1 MRAVK
6 RRILHIFAR
15 SNPDSDQ
22 FERVIDGQQWKSL
35 VAPDAYAGL
44 ARLVRQGPEE
54 FLAVLVWLD
63 GLGPAERE
71 FFQLVTRRFKHL
83 PVFVYSTSPAA
94 IDVSSALAA
103 GAGAEVNPQA
113 LIQALAPAPD
123 HPRPRDTAG
132 KEEGPPAGSGP
143 ECGPPPVLPP
153 ASAQEGPRVAGLPGG
168 SLNPFEQGLARA
180 AAARDQPGRADQR
193 PLSQGDAE
201 ARALLTDE
209 ELQALLGSEEDQ
221 AEKTRQPSRPGE

>member
-22 FERVIDGQQWKSL
+22 FERVIDGQQWESL

-44 ARLVRQGPEE
+44 ARLVRHGPGE

-63 GLGPAERE
+63 GLGAAERE
-71 FFQLVTRRFKHL
+71 FFPLATRRFRNL

-113 LIQALAPAPD
+113 LIQALAPAAD
-123 HPRPRDTAG
+123 HPRPAAG
-132 KEEGPPAGSGP
+132 KKEGPPAGTVP
-143 ECGPPPVLPP
+143 ECGSHAALP
-153 ASAQEGPRVAGLPGG
+153 AESAQEGPGVAGSSGG

-180 AAARDQPGRADQR
+180 AAARDQPGRSDQ
-193 PLSQGDAE
+193 LSLPQGDAE

-221 AEKTRQPSRPGE
+221 PEKTRQPSRPGE